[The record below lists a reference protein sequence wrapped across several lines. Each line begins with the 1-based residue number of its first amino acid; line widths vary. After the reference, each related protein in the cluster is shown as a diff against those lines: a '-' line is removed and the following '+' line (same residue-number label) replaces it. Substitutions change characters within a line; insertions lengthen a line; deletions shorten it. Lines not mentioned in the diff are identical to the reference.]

1 MALPATLTRQYY
13 RERTNPRLYVSSQA
27 GTAIGRCGKG
37 SRWLRTAFDV
47 MDWHRYL
54 RVVPSAQQKQ
64 FLFYVDDNLRTVQA
78 TWLGKNWSTDAV
90 ETTYYI
96 CGVVEKVGG
105 KLELGHGEKF
115 KKCPQRWVT
124 GTAEMGIT
132 NAENP
137 PVKLLKVSEDALVY
151 PDADVMSQVYP
162 HNPDVFIMTQPPPGC
177 AKSFLKV
184 HHGSKSFLQV
194 CKTYVRCCQTHKPD
208 LERNARALSRLTIL
222 TITSPSRLFSHFIT
236 RCLSTILVHVHS
248 R

>member
-1 MALPATLTRQYY
+1 MVRQWAMKS
-13 RERTNPRLYVSSQA
+13 VQS
-27 GTAIGRCGKG
+27 
-37 SRWLRTAFDV
+37 
-47 MDWHRYL
+47 
-54 RVVPSAQQKQ
+54 VVPSAQQKQ

-115 KKCPQRWVT
+115 KKCPYRWVT

-137 PVKLLKVSEDALVY
+137 PVKLLNVSEHALVY
-151 PDADVMSQVYP
+151 PDADVISQVYP

-194 CKTYVRCCQTHKPD
+194 CKTCWLAAGKFHSLLNLIDQCVLGNGSGRTEAGTGISLLVLLLSIAKAVLNSVFIKVEPILLSCSQLARPTFS
-208 LERNARALSRLTIL
+208 LELN
-222 TITSPSRLFSHFIT
+222 
-236 RCLSTILVHVHS
+236 
-248 R
+248 